1 MTKYKLT
8 VDTIKGTIEGVFD
21 TARKASEFRE
31 KFYPDETMWSI
42 FRLLDLSNCE
52 CEDKHYHDRNCVRYK
67 DWE

>member
-1 MTKYKLT
+1 MTKYKLKLYT
-8 VDTIKGTIEGVFD
+8 NKGIMEGIFN

-31 KFYPDETMWSI
+31 RFYSNETVWSI
-42 FRLLDLSNCE
+42 SRVIDLSNCE